1 MEEEKLGRRIM
12 IAVDESEESMYAL
25 QWALD
30 YLLIPGNTNGK
41 SMASDQI
48 IVVHA
53 ENEIALTGQ
62 VAFTP
67 HVLDILERR
76 QKLNTERVLS
86 RAKTISGERNVS
98 IETKMILGDAR
109 YAICEATEKM
119 RIDLLVVGS
128 HGHGALRRA
137 VIGSVSDYCTHHA
150 KCPVLIVK
158 RQDR

>member
-12 IAVDESEESMYAL
+12 IAVVESEERMYAL

-30 YLLIPGNTNGK
+30 YLLIPGNTKGE

-62 VAFTP
+62 VAFRP

-76 QKLNTERVLS
+76 RKLNTERVLS
-86 RAKTISGERNVS
+86 RAKTISEERNVS
-98 IETKMILGDAR
+98 IETKMMLGDPR
-109 YAICEATEKM
+109 YVICEATERM

-137 VIGSVSDYCTHHA
+137 VIGSVSDYCAHHA

-158 RQDR
+158 RQDH